1 MDILNVKYVLER
13 PFLKASEE
21 EAFGN
26 PLLIEVS
33 PPDVGNQFNRLSQ
46 NICIVLDRSGSMDA
60 EGKINF
66 AKDGACGVVDRLS
79 DNDYFS
85 LVVFDE
91 APLSLIQSVQCTAEE
106 KDKIKEIIM
115 GVGISGGTN
124 ISDALKE
131 ALDLLRRKLSSETV
145 SSMILL
151 SDGQPNV
158 GFTNS
163 SQFEPLV
170 KEIKDSGINIHS
182 YGLGGDHDPAVLS
195 AIGGGNYI
203 PILQNPQEIPERF
216 GKSLSQFENVVVKN
230 LKLEIQL
237 ADRKIRVT
245 PGTSFLVK
253 PKKEFLKS
261 VNLDLQRWSVSF
273 PLLDLER
280 GQPQSYLIQL
290 YCPPNPQPV
299 VKKLATIKLTFDIP
313 SQNKFNEEK
322 SLDVNVEY
330 TNDSSKFNKKNIDA
344 RYTLKKCMED
354 KLSTGITQALEE
366 AKKESDHQKS
376 IENKATALRLLR
388 QLVEIAKDIGDR
400 KVLDL
405 AQPQLTKLE
414 NNEEVSNAETAKLK
428 EETTK

>member
-1 MDILNVKYVLER
+1 MDVLSVKYVLER

-33 PPDVGNQFNRLSQ
+33 PPDVGNQFTRLSQ

-60 EGKINF
+60 EGKIDF
-66 AKDGACGVVDRLS
+66 ARDGACEVVDRLS

-85 LVVFDE
+85 LVVFNE
-91 APLSLIQSVQCTAEE
+91 EPLSLIQSVQCTTEE
-106 KDKIKEIIM
+106 KDKIKEIIK
-115 GVGISGGTN
+115 GVSIGGGTN

-131 ALDLLRRKLSSETV
+131 ALNLLKRKLSSETV

-151 SDGQPNV
+151 SDGQPNA

-170 KEIKDSGINIHS
+170 KEIKDFGINIHS
-182 YGLGGDHDPAVLS
+182 YGLGGDHDASILS
-195 AIGGGNYI
+195 AIGGGEYKFVTSPN
-203 PILQNPQEIPERF
+203 EIPELF
-216 GKSLSQFENVVVKN
+216 GKSFAQFENVVVKN

-237 ADRKIRVT
+237 ADRKIRAT

-253 PKKEFLKS
+253 PKREFLKT
-261 VNLDLQRWSVSF
+261 VNLDPQSWTITFLPR
-273 PLLDLER
+273 DLER
-280 GQPQSYLIQL
+280 GVSQSYLIQL
-290 YCPPNPQPV
+290 YCPPNPQPG

-330 TNDSSKFNKKNIDA
+330 TNEPSKFNKRNIEV
-344 RYTLKKCMED
+344 RYTLKKCIEN
-354 KLSTGITQALEE
+354 KLTTEINQALEE
-366 AKKESDHQKS
+366 AEKEKDHQKS
-376 IENKATALRLLR
+376 IENKAKALHLLR
-388 QLVEIAKDIGDR
+388 QLVEIAKEIDD
-400 KVLDL
+400 KEALDL
-405 AQPQLTKLE
+405 AQSQITKLE
-414 NNEEVSNAETAKLK
+414 NNEEVSNAERARLQ